1 MLSDAIKQMRER
13 LRDTASV
20 EDPKGVL
27 LTLRAFEL
35 EARNMEERIFCL
47 TGRPHVALDGELM
60 SAPSHSPD
68 PLKKDHANG

>member
-13 LRDTASV
+13 FRDAVSV
-20 EDPKGVL
+20 EDPKGIL

-47 TGRPHVALDGELM
+47 TGRPHVALDGQLV
-60 SAPSHSPD
+60 SSPRQ
-68 PLKKDHANG
+68 KETTHG